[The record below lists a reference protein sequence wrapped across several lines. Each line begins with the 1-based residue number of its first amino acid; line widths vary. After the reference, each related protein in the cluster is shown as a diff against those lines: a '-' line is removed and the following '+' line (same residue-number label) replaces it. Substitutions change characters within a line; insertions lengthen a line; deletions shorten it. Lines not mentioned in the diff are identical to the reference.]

1 MNNPEENT
9 RINVNDDT
17 VIGVDT
23 DDDTIIR
30 AVIDETV
37 VGSVEVIDETVIGV
51 TQESSIAED
60 VTLIGKAGFSSD
72 LHDDTL
78 VPDAAPDDY
87 NTLISSL
94 MDTSLG
100 LNQLLEL
107 PELPELP
114 EDAEL
119 DQTRA
124 GDTAPVQ
131 EMTSR
136 FTLRHI
142 NGTVHMLTRPIIFGR
157 FPAAAVR
164 GEQAVSLVVVAS
176 PAAQVSST
184 HARVEVLG
192 DVVVVTDLRSTNGT
206 RIKLSGQ
213 EPILLAPGGSMAVA
227 AGAIIDLG
235 DGNRLEILG

>member
-1 MNNPEENT
+1 VNNPEENT
-9 RINVNDDT
+9 RINANEDT
-17 VIGVDT
+17 VIGVDA
-23 DDDTIIR
+23 DEDTIIR

-51 TQESSIAED
+51 TQESSFAED
-60 VTLIGKAGFSSD
+60 VTLIGMAGFSSGLGSD

-78 VPDAAPDDY
+78 IPDTAPDDY

-107 PELPELP
+107 PE
-114 EDAEL
+114 DAEP

-131 EMTSR
+131 EMTAR

-142 NGTVHMLTRPIIFGR
+142 NGTVHRLIRPIIFGR
-157 FPAAAVR
+157 FPAAPVR
-164 GEQAVSLVVVAS
+164 GEQGVSLVVVAS

-235 DGNRLEILG
+235 DGNRLELLG

>member
-9 RINVNDDT
+9 RNTVNDET
-17 VIGVDT
+17 VIGVDA

-30 AVIDETV
+30 VVIDETV
-37 VGSVEVIDETVIGV
+37 VGSVEVIDQTVIGI
-51 TQESSIAED
+51 TQESSFADD
-60 VTLIGKAGFSSD
+60 VTLIGMAGLSSGLSSD

-78 VPDAAPDDY
+78 IPEGTPDDY
-87 NTLISSL
+87 NTLISSV

-100 LNQLLEL
+100 LNQLIEA
-107 PELPELP
+107 P

-119 DQTRA
+119 DHTRD
-124 GDTAPVQ
+124 GDPVPTQ
-131 EMTSR
+131 EMTAR

-142 NGTVHMLTRPIIFGR
+142 NGTVHVLTRPIIFGR
-157 FPAAAVR
+157 LPAAAVR
-164 GEQAVSLVVVAS
+164 GEQGVSLVVVAS

-184 HARVEVLG
+184 HARAEVLG

-213 EPILLAPGGSMAVA
+213 EPILLAPGGSMALA

-235 DGNRLEILG
+235 DGNRLEVLG